1 MLGRRVARNSTERRL
16 AIESDRPSVIH
27 IIVREIDAAV
37 VPGIAVSAVTRF
49 HGDERS
55 LGGVARGVLE
65 EGTGRAGLVLAPL
78 EEGGERGDAA
88 GFAELVEEG
97 APLAGVV
104 AVEGG
109 ARGGVGDQRRW
120 GVLEQF
126 GIEERE
132 GFFE

>member
-1 MLGRRVARNSTERRL
+1 MLGRRVARNRTERRL
-16 AIESDRPSVIH
+16 AIESDRPSIIH
-27 IIVREIDAAV
+27 IIVGEIDAAI
-37 VPGIAVSAVTRF
+37 VPRVAVSAVAGF
-49 HGDERS
+49 HGDERG

-65 EGTGRAGLVLAPL
+65 EGAGRAGLVLAAL

-109 ARGGVGDQRRW
+109 AGGGVSH
-120 GVLEQF
+120 
-126 GIEERE
+126 
-132 GFFE
+132 